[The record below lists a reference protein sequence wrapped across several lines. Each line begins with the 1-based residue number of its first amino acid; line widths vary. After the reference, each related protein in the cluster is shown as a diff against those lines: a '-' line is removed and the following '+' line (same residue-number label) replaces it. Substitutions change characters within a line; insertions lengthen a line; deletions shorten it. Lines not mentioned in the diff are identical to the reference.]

1 MTTFHRTINCHS
13 CDVCNNKSPFLQLL
27 SEEQLSI
34 LNQDRY
40 EISFKEG
47 ENIVKQGTTSSHII
61 MLTSGMAKLY
71 IEGIDNRSLILEL
84 VKPWK
89 LIGGPGIY
97 IDNRYHYSV
106 TALENC
112 SACFI
117 DTSNFKKVVRLNP
130 DFAEAMLSHC
140 SFNGSKNF
148 ERLVSIVQKQMHGR
162 IADVLLYLFK
172 DVYGSPSFE
181 LSISRQDIGDLSGL
195 SKDSAIRILKELEHE
210 GVISIDGRKVDILK
224 AEMLQM
230 ISFKG

>member
-1 MTTFHRTINCHS
+1 MTTFHRSSNCNS
-13 CDVCNNKSPFLQLL
+13 CDVCNKKSSVFKSL
-27 SEEQLSI
+27 SDEELKI
-34 LNQDRY
+34 MNENRY
-40 EISFKEG
+40 EISFREG
-47 ENIVKQGTTSSHII
+47 ENIIKQGTASSHMV
-61 MLTSGMAKLY
+61 MLTSGMAKMY
-71 IEGIDNRSLILEL
+71 IEGIDNRNLILEL

-106 TALENC
+106 TAIENC
-112 SACFI
+112 TACFI
-117 DTSNFKKVVRLNP
+117 ETVNLKKVVRQNP

-162 IADVLLYLFK
+162 IADVLLYLFR
-172 DVYGSPSFE
+172 DVYGTHSFE

-210 GVISIDGRKVDILK
+210 GVITIDGRKVNIIK
-224 AEMLQM
+224 EEMLQM

>member
-1 MTTFHRTINCHS
+1 
-13 CDVCNNKSPFLQLL
+13 
-27 SEEQLSI
+27 
-34 LNQDRY
+34 
-40 EISFKEG
+40 
-47 ENIVKQGTTSSHII
+47 
-61 MLTSGMAKLY
+61 MAKIY
-71 IEGIDNRSLILEL
+71 IEGVDNRNLILEL

-106 TALENC
+106 TALENS

-117 DTSNFKKVVRLNP
+117 DSNNFKKVVRLNP
-130 DFAEAMLSHC
+130 DFAEAMLAHC

-172 DVYGSPSFE
+172 DVYGLPSFE
-181 LSISRQDIGDLSGL
+181 LSISRQDIGDLAGL

-210 GVISIDGRKVDILK
+210 GVINIDGRKVNILK
-224 AEMLQM
+224 EEMLQM

>member
-1 MTTFHRTINCHS
+1 MKIINE
-13 CDVCNNKSPFLQLL
+13 N
-27 SEEQLSI
+27 
-34 LNQDRY
+34 RY
-40 EISFKEG
+40 EISFREG
-47 ENIVKQGTTSSHII
+47 ENIIKQGTASSHMV
-61 MLTSGMAKLY
+61 MLTSGMAKMY
-71 IEGIDNRSLILEL
+71 IEGIDNRNLILEL
-84 VKPWK
+84 VKPWR

-106 TALENC
+106 TAIENAT
-112 SACFI
+112 ACFI
-117 DTSNFKKVVRLNP
+117 ETANVKKVVRQNP
-130 DFAEAMLSHC
+130 DFAEVMLSHC

-162 IADVLLYLFK
+162 IADVLLYLLR
-172 DVYGSPSFE
+172 DVYESPSFE

-224 AEMLQM
+224 EEMLQM

>member
-27 SEEQLSI
+27 SEDQLSI

-47 ENIVKQGTTSSHII
+47 ENIIKQGTSSSHMI
-61 MLTSGMAKLY
+61 MLTSGMAKIF
-71 IEGIDNRSLILEL
+71 IEGIDNRNLILEL

-117 DTSNFKKVVRLNP
+117 DTNNFKKVVRLNP

-172 DVYGSPSFE
+172 DVYDSPSFE

-210 GVISIDGRKVDILK
+210 GVIKIDGRKVDILK
-224 AEMLQM
+224 EEMLQM
-230 ISFKG
+230 ISFNG